1 MKKHNDQDFSGIAFA
16 SFDHRSAAFRQKMFE
31 HFQANSPKHCR
42 TIEKL
47 PDTQRKHQVI
57 YFRENV

>member
-1 MKKHNDQDFSGIAFA
+1 MKKNNDQGFSGTAFA

-42 TIEKL
+42 PIEKFQGECMNASPCFSL
-47 PDTQRKHQVI
+47 
-57 YFRENV
+57 F